1 MSSPSLD
8 RRRTS
13 VAPELSRFLAALFGP
28 TPGALIDIRVRRD
41 EGAMDQRFS
50 PMRGRRAA
58 RLIAELGAVADVY
71 LGVLPRRRRVGGK
84 DGLVRHG
91 WTLWADCDTP
101 GATAALDQF
110 AAPPSL
116 VVASGSEG
124 HRHAYWL
131 LRRPLALADLER
143 ANRRLAIALG
153 ADAGAVTNAATILR

>member
-8 RRRTS
+8 RRQAS
-13 VAPELSRFLAALFGP
+13 VPPELSRFLAALFGP
-28 TPGALIDIRVRRD
+28 TPGALIDIRVRRC
-41 EGAMDQRFS
+41 EGAMDQHFS

-58 RLIAELGAVADVY
+58 RLIAELGAGTDVY
-71 LGVLPRRRRVGGK
+71 LGVVPRRRRRGGK

-101 GATAALDQF
+101 DAAAALAH

-116 VVASGSEG
+116 LVASGSEG

-131 LRRPLALADLER
+131 LRRPLALEDLER
-143 ANRRLAIALG
+143 
-153 ADAGAVTNAATILR
+153 